1 MPRKSFKSVSLKKT
15 IKSKFAKNKSKKV
28 KSKKVTSRKRTPIA
42 KKKVS
47 VENVMG
53 RCMRCRTQKIIMN
66 PKQVILRNGR
76 NAIKGE
82 CECGTKMFKF
92 I

>member
-1 MPRKSFKSVSLKKT
+1 MPRKSLKSVSSKK
-15 IKSKFAKNKSKKV
+15 ILKSKFGKVKSKKF

-42 KKKVS
+42 KKEVS

-53 RCMRCRTQKIIMN
+53 RCMRCKSQKIIMN

-82 CECGTKMFKF
+82 CKCGTKMFKF
-92 I
+92 V

>member
-1 MPRKSFKSVSLKKT
+1 MPRKSLKSVSSKK
-15 IKSKFAKNKSKKV
+15 ILKSKFGKV

-42 KKKVS
+42 KKEVS

-53 RCMRCRTQKIIMN
+53 RCMKCRDQKLIMN
-66 PKQVILRNGR
+66 AKQVVLKNGR

-82 CECGTKMFKF
+82 CKCGTKMFKF
-92 I
+92 V

>member
-1 MPRKSFKSVSLKKT
+1 MPRKSLKSVSSKK
-15 IKSKFAKNKSKKV
+15 ILKSKFGKV

-42 KKKVS
+42 KKEVS

-53 RCMRCRTQKIIMN
+53 RCFSCKSQKIIMN
-66 PKQVILRNGR
+66 PKQVISSNGR

-82 CECGTKMFKF
+82 CKCGTKMFKF
-92 I
+92 V

>member
-1 MPRKSFKSVSLKKT
+1 MSRKSLKSVSSKK
-15 IKSKFAKNKSKKV
+15 ILKSKLAKI

-42 KKKVS
+42 KKEVS

-53 RCMRCRTQKIIMN
+53 RCMKCRAQKLILKA
-66 PKQVILRNGR
+66 KQVVLRNGR

-92 I
+92 V